1 MEKEMKTKLFF
12 FISVALVVFS
22 GLMAY
27 GIQTGFGTIDVQEVK
42 IVDEFGGSQVVG
54 KLYRPVD
61 VTMMT
66 PAPGILG
73 LHGYNNDK
81 EVQQG
86 TALELARAGFV
97 VLIIDEIG
105 HGDSE
110 GSISWYLQGAD
121 AAYKWLAGLSFVDG
135 DKMGIYGHSMGYIV
149 AEQVALANP
158 DHDALIFQSF
168 APLPH
173 NFTFTHNVLHIWA
186 EWEEFFS
193 YGAGGYTD
201 DMTVGDIYAR
211 GLEITGD
218 NAGLP
223 GDGVV
228 ATNYG
233 DFTLGTAYREYY
245 AVATTHPGESMDSGA
260 NAEAV
265 AWMLQGLND
274 ETEVDAWA
282 AQVALGQTYV
292 YLEVFGGLALLFTFV
307 SIIFLTKWLLTLG
320 FFKEVQQPIPDKQIL
335 KKKYTWWLFAAINA
349 TISAFAYIYFTH
361 ADVDWKWQDPIFGA
375 DSPFVFGVLN
385 NLLGFF
391 LVSAAIGGGFVTLW
405 FFLVRMRERD
415 AVNLYDLGVT
425 YDKSISKKAG
435 LQIFGKTL
443 IVAFI
448 LIGWMYLL
456 VSIFQT
462 LFMVEFRIFWS
473 FMQMITL
480 ERLPSFLIY
489 LPIMVPF
496 FLINGGMFLFGQ
508 IKQKEEST
516 PWKTQLVWTVKGWFA
531 MLTGLIAVIL
541 IQYIPAMAGANFA
554 FIGFDFNPIM
564 PIQLMSVIPLSA
576 LLYFL
581 QTFFYRKTGKI
592 YLGAFIS
599 AVITVWFLI
608 GGGVVGAGL

>member
-391 LVSAAIGGGFVTLW
+391 LVSAAIGGVFVTLW

-480 ERLPSFLIY
+480 ERLASFLIY